1 MSKRKKFSHKNKPL
15 PQVRSGTSAATALH
29 FRLLGGV
36 ALVALA
42 AFLAYLPALNGG
54 FILDDDKLL
63 TDNRLIKAT
72 DGLYRFWCTTEA
84 QDYWPVSN
92 STLWLEWRLW
102 EINPSGYH
110 VTNLI
115 LHIAESL
122 LIWVLLRKLS
132 IPGAFLAAVIF
143 AVHPVNV
150 ESVAWIAS
158 RKNLMAMFFFLF
170 SILCY
175 LKLDIASSSTQ
186 EHRYRTTS
194 PLTSR
199 PSPLAPGHHVSGR
212 SPLWYLLC
220 LAAFVLAMLSKG
232 SVVILPVLLLLI
244 VWWQREIT
252 IRDLVRMAPFFV
264 VAMAL
269 GAVNVWF
276 QDHGSGAVLRT
287 ANFVERLLGAGGG
300 VGVYLYKALL
310 PFDLAFVYPPWQ
322 IRMSDPLWWLPLVAA
337 LVVTIVLWQYK
348 GRWSRPFLF
357 AWGFF
362 CVALAPV
369 MGFTDVGYMRFS
381 LVANRYQHIAIIGVI
396 ALVAA
401 GWGVW

>member
-15 PQVRSGTSAATALH
+15 PQVRSGTSAATALN

-110 VTNLI
+110 VTNPI
-115 LHIAESL
+115 LHIAEAL

-150 ESVAWIAS
+150 ESVAWIAQ
-158 RKNLMAMFFFLF
+158 RKDTMAMLFFLL

-175 LKLDIASSSTQ
+175 LKADMESPPV
-186 EHRYRTTS
+186 EYR
-194 PLTSR
+194 LYR
-199 PSPLAPGHHVSGR
+199 PEAAR
-212 SPLWYLLC
+212 WYWLG
-220 LAAFVLAMLSKG
+220 LAAFVLAMLS
-232 SVVILPVLLLLI
+232 
-244 VWWQREIT
+244 
-252 IRDLVRMAPFFV
+252 
-264 VAMAL
+264 
-269 GAVNVWF
+269 
-276 QDHGSGAVLRT
+276 
-287 ANFVERLLGAGGG
+287 
-300 VGVYLYKALL
+300 
-310 PFDLAFVYPPWQ
+310 
-322 IRMSDPLWWLPLVAA
+322 
-337 LVVTIVLWQYK
+337 
-348 GRWSRPFLF
+348 
-357 AWGFF
+357 
-362 CVALAPV
+362 
-369 MGFTDVGYMRFS
+369 
-381 LVANRYQHIAIIGVI
+381 
-396 ALVAA
+396 
-401 GWGVW
+401 